1 MTRGPN
7 YQAERG
13 ERQRGRIS
21 WALRPAPLT
30 AQQLADQLHLSRD
43 AVLLHLRR
51 MLDAEPRQVHVG
63 GYLPAPRQGK
73 AAPLYAAGPGVDVEY
88 PRYRKPKAADRVE
101 GRLAAM
107 VALLAEPR
115 TSGQL
120 AELMHLSSS
129 RVLFYLSELKAA
141 GRIHIKAWASPP
153 GRGDLSPVYA
163 LGKRKDKAKPRQS
176 RAERYKLEI
185 SDPERHEDM
194 LARRRTRYSLIKAKS
209 RPNGVF
215 GALGL

>member
-1 MTRGPN
+1 MSRPEN

-13 ERQRGRIS
+13 ERQRGRIA
-21 WALRPAPLT
+21 WALRSAPLT

-51 MLDAEPRQVHVG
+51 MLDAEPRQVHVD

-73 AAPLYAAGPGVDVEY
+73 AAPLYGAGPGVDAEY
-88 PRYRKPKAADRVE
+88 PRYRKPKAEDRVE
-101 GRLAAM
+101 ARIATM
-107 VALLAEPR
+107 VELLAEPR

-120 AELMHLSSS
+120 GELMHLSAS
-129 RVLFYLSELKAA
+129 RVCVYLAGLRAE
-141 GRIHIKAWASPP
+141 GRIYIKAWASPP

-185 SDPERHEDM
+185 ADPERHEDM